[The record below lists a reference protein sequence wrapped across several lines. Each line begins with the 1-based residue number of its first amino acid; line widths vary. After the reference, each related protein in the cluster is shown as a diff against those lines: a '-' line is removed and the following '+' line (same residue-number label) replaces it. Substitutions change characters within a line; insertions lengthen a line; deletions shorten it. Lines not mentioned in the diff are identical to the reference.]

1 MSKKKK
7 AVTQSTKPYKEY
19 LNYLN
24 QYDTSDVDSTLGNL
38 TDWASEASSNLSDQF
53 GNYNFNVTADDA
65 ARQRAEQ
72 ATFDS
77 YMNYMTPQF
86 DRQRE
91 SYATML
97 QNQGIPVGSEA
108 YERAMGDLQDRQN
121 QAVTQASAQAVKAGQ
136 DAYSQSLADDI
147 NASGFGNAS
156 QQAYINQLLSALQGS
171 ASGYENKSNIYAA
184 GTAKSAVDYQNAL
197 AKAQAKGGGLGGA
210 ISGALSGLSAG
221 AATGNPWVAAGTAA
235 LGGIQGYRG

>member
-7 AVTQSTKPYKEY
+7 APQQSTKPYKEY

-38 TDWASEASSNLSDQF
+38 TDWASEASSNLADQF

-136 DAYSQSLADDI
+136 DAYSQSLTDDI

-197 AKAQAKGGGLGGA
+197 AKAQASGGGLGGA
-210 ISGALSGLSAG
+210 ISGALGG
-221 AATGNPWVAAGTAA
+221 AAAMASTGNPYAIAGGAL
-235 LGGIQGYRG
+235 LGGIQGYRS